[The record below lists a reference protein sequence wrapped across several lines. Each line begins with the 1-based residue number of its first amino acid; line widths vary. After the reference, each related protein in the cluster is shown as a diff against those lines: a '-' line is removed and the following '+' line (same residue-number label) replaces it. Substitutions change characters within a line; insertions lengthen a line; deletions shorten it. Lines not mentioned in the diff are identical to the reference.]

1 MQDSALFRYLAVTTH
16 IQITMGKRTHFIGQY
31 REPDT
36 DGGAEAAGAE
46 MELLGTDHNGQNS
59 ADVLCG
65 FTTACLTIL
74 RKTGRTWRFLMKFR
88 HIY

>member
-36 DGGAEAAGAE
+36 DDNAETIRTY
-46 MELLGTDHNGQNS
+46 MEFLGTDHNGQNS

-65 FTTACLTIL
+65 FLQL
-74 RKTGRTWRFLMKFR
+74 V
-88 HIY
+88 

>member
-1 MQDSALFRYLAVTTH
+1 MSGKTFFCQNKKRGCFHLQDSALFRYLAVTTH
-16 IQITMGKRTHFIGQY
+16 IQITMGKSTHFIGQY

-36 DGGAEAAGAE
+36 DSGAEAAGAE

-65 FTTACLTIL
+65 FLQL
-74 RKTGRTWRFLMKFR
+74 V
-88 HIY
+88 